1 MDIIISQILNNIAC
15 QKVIE
20 LFDLFFGV
28 MKNLNFVFKNA
39 LTTATVVDTSKDE

>member
-1 MDIIISQILNNIAC
+1 MISQILNNIAC
-15 QKVIE
+15 KKVTE

-39 LTTATVVDTSKDE
+39 LIIAKVVDTSNDE